1 MEYLYSLLGFI
12 ILLGSGNFL
21 VKGSVSLAQYFKVSK
36 LFIGLTIVA
45 FGTSAPELIIS
56 LQAAIKGHPEI
67 SLGNVIGSNI
77 SNIAL
82 VLAIAAILVPIHVK
96 RSSVVIDWP
105 VMMIAGVL
113 FYVFSY
119 DGWLSRMEG
128 IIFIILLIVY
138 VFFSLR
144 YSRNQQR
151 ISAEVPSK
159 PRFSLFVSI
168 CIAVASSVGLL
179 IGADLLINNATII
192 AENIG
197 VSERVISV
205 SIIAVGTSM
214 PELVTSI
221 IAAIQKE
228 SDISIGNIF
237 GSNIF
242 NIFSVLGITAIV
254 KPLTVSEAIRDFDSI
269 WMLGISFLLLLLLMP
284 SRKSILSRLD
294 GFLLFSIYII
304 YIYLVFTLNK

>member
-1 MEYLYSLLGFI
+1 MEYLYSLLGFT
-12 ILLGSGNFL
+12 ILLGSGNYL

-45 FGTSAPELIIS
+45 FGTSAPELIVS

-82 VLAIAAILVPIHVK
+82 VLALAAIFVPINVK
-96 RSSVVIDWP
+96 RSSVIIDWP

-113 FYVFSY
+113 FFIFSY
-119 DGWLSRMEG
+119 NGWLSRLEG
-128 IIFIILLIVY
+128 IVFIILLLIY
-138 VFFSLR
+138 IFFSLK

-151 ISAEVPSK
+151 MSAEVPSK
-159 PRFSLFVSI
+159 PMFSLFVSI
-168 CIAVASSVGLL
+168 SIAVASSVGLL
-179 IGADLLINNATII
+179 IGADILINNATII
-192 AENIG
+192 AANLG

-221 IAAIQKE
+221 MAAIQKE
-228 SDISIGNIF
+228 SDISIGNIL

-242 NIFSVLGITAIV
+242 NIFSVLGFTVIV
-254 KPLTVSEAIRDFDSI
+254 KPLTVSEGLRDFDSI
-269 WMLGISFLLLLLLMP
+269 WMLGISFLLLLLLIP
-284 SRKSILSRLD
+284 SRKSILTRLD
-294 GFLLFSIYII
+294 GLLLFSIYII
-304 YIYLVFTLNK
+304 YIYLVFTLK

>member
-82 VLAIAAILVPIHVK
+82 VLALAALIAPIHVK

-105 VMMIAGVL
+105 VMMLAGVL

-205 SIIAVGTSM
+205 SVIAVGTSL
-214 PELVTSI
+214 PEMITSI
-221 IAAIQKE
+221 LAATQKE
-228 SDISIGNIF
+228 SDISIGNIV

-242 NIFSVLGITAIV
+242 NIFSVLGIVAIV
-254 KPLTVSEAIRDFDSI
+254 KPLPVSEVIRNFDTL
-269 WMLGISFLLLLLLMP
+269 WMIGISFFLLLILLP
-284 SRKSILSRLD
+284 ARKSIISRFD
-294 GFLLFSIYII
+294 GLLLFSIYII